1 MQKRAFSVLFS
12 PKPAKQV
19 HRHPKVQK
27 WWNNQTEEKIYNIFG
42 DEWEAGNLSYHLK
55 DRPRWLGTNYDRL
68 GPFKS
73 NYKYNDIVICGGEY
87 HLIGTV
93 RIPKLCI
100 KYDRK

>member
-1 MQKRAFSVLFS
+1 M
-12 PKPAKQV
+12 
-19 HRHPKVQK
+19 
-27 WWNNQTEEKIYNIFG
+27 KIYNIFG

-73 NYKYNDIVICGGEY
+73 NYKYNDIVICGDEF
-87 HLIGTV
+87 IRRFPV
-93 RIPKLCI
+93 LCF